1 MKLTAETVTKD
12 NVIEYLEG
20 KDIGNI
26 GLDEYKKEIVFDDLT
41 NCCEFRK
48 NYENLINKNRDKDE
62 DKDEKK
68 RKSFVNIIFSSSV
81 LPFVIMAIIWLLLIF
96 LHSLFNT
103 NLTIFLIIII
113 GFLFLC
119 YLVLLIFIEE

>member
-12 NVIEYLEG
+12 NIIEYLEG

-26 GLDEYKKEIVFDDLT
+26 GLDEYKEEIVFDDFT
-41 NCCEFRK
+41 SCFEFKK

-62 DKDEKK
+62 DKNEKK
-68 RKSFVNIIFSSSV
+68 ENTLIDVIFSSYV
-81 LPFVIMAIIWLLLIF
+81 LPFIIMAIIWLLLIF

-119 YLVLLIFIEE
+119 YLILLIFIEE